1 MKGWRGASRGTS
13 TQEDRML
20 RTVRGAAVLLGTV
33 GLLACQSPTDPDEV
47 TDFIDVTVSP
57 DPAGAVGPTGR
68 TYKVEGDGDDP
79 DEIREY
85 DWKATF
91 TLTVT
96 LTEDAQAENVELDF
110 PVDITAATVRVQQ
123 ASGGIITPPT
133 GGETERYDFVIAQAT
148 SNRFVGINN
157 PIDMTFEVWYDL
169 PSLRKEALVNVTLSF
184 EDDSGATFTEVV
196 PVRVAP

>member
-1 MKGWRGASRGTS
+1 
-13 TQEDRML
+13 ML
-20 RTVRGAAVLLGTV
+20 RTVRGAAVLLGAV

-57 DPAGAVGPTGR
+57 DPAGAVGGTGR
-68 TYKVEGDGDDP
+68 TYKVEGNGDDP

-85 DWKATF
+85 DWKTTF

-110 PVDITAATVRVQQ
+110 PVDINAATVRVQQ

>member
-1 MKGWRGASRGTS
+1 
-13 TQEDRML
+13 ML
-20 RTVRGAAVLLGTV
+20 RTVRGAAVLLGTL

-57 DPAGAVGPTGR
+57 DPAGAGGPTGR
-68 TYKVEGDGDDP
+68 TYKVEGDGDEP
-79 DEIREY
+79 DEVREY
-85 DWKATF
+85 DWKTTF
-91 TLTVT
+91 TLAVT

-123 ASGGIITPPT
+123 ASGGIVTPPT
-133 GGETERYDFVIAQAT
+133 GGEAERYDFVIAQAS
-148 SNRFVGINN
+148 SNRFVGINT